1 MSERMLIPAR
11 EAVAVRVAADQS
23 FRLIDVEGAQVVD
36 LFAFVDGDVSEYA
49 SAEHTRVFVKRLFP
63 RRGEPFVTNRRRP
76 LLLLEEDSSPGVH
89 DMLCAACDPTRYALL
104 GHEGWHASCQENLER
119 RMGEL
124 GYTGIEIPQPINLFM
139 NVSREPDDALNFA
152 PALTGAGDSVTLRA
166 LMPSIVVASACP
178 MDLNVINGA
187 GPTDVAIEVLDP
199 A

>member
-11 EAVAVRVAADQS
+11 GAVAVRVAADQR
-23 FRLIDVEGAQVVD
+23 FRVIDLEGTQVVD
-36 LFAFVDGDVSEYA
+36 LFAFVDGDVGEYA

-63 RRGEPFVTNRRRP
+63 KSGEPFVTNRRRP

-104 GHEGWHASCQENLER
+104 GHTGWHASCQENLER
-119 RMGEL
+119 TMDEL
-124 GYTGIEIPQPINLFM
+124 GYAGVEIPQPINLFM
-139 NVSREPDDALNFA
+139 NVSRDADDALNFA
-152 PALTGAGDSVTLRA
+152 PALTRAGDSVTLRA
-166 LMPSIVVASACP
+166 LLPSIVVASACP

-187 GPTDVAIEVLDP
+187 GPTDAAIEVLDP